1 MWGDAMK
8 KSHVDLFAGAANIQ
22 SLQIDLQADIGKMN
36 AAIEGLRAQIDAEN
50 KAIVAGALA
59 IGVGL
64 FALVVGIA
72 LAPVTGGASLIVS
85 GIGGAAIIGGAVTW
99 GVMQAKINGQF
110 DEIAEDQKK
119 ISDDKRQ
126 LVALQGLSL
135 AANSAIS
142 SIATATSALS
152 DVKVMWTMFQ
162 NELQGTMDKLEKT
175 DENLSAIVNKAYII
189 AAQNEWNLAVQF
201 AQQLSGMAVPV
212 EAKTL
217 PMAA

>member
-1 MWGDAMK
+1 MRSPLASAC
-8 KSHVDLFAGAANIQ
+8 SHWWSVL
-22 SLQIDLQADIGKMN
+22 L
-36 AAIEGLRAQIDAEN
+36 
-50 KAIVAGALA
+50 
-59 IGVGL
+59 
-64 FALVVGIA
+64 

-99 GVMQAKINGQF
+99 GVMQAKINSQF
-110 DEIAEDQKK
+110 NEIAEDQKK

-162 NELQGTMDKLEKT
+162 NDLQGTMNKLEKT
-175 DENLSAIVNKAYII
+175 DENLSAIVNKAYVI
-189 AAQNEWNLAVQF
+189 AAQKEWNLAVQF
-201 AQQLSGMAVPV
+201 AQQLSGMTVQV
-212 EAKTL
+212 QEKTL